1 MDPRDILGP
10 RNKSED
16 VPGTEDDRSWND
28 NMQGSTQRAAGMSIG
43 KTHGPSYFRASWAT
57 QMRCV
62 SAVVSGWS
70 NIMQ

>member
-1 MDPRDILGP
+1 MAVPGLDPGT
-10 RNKSED
+10 ED
-16 VPGTEDDRSWND
+16 VPGTEDD
-28 NMQGSTQRAAGMSIG
+28 NMQGSIQRAAGMSIG

-57 QMRCV
+57 QMYCV